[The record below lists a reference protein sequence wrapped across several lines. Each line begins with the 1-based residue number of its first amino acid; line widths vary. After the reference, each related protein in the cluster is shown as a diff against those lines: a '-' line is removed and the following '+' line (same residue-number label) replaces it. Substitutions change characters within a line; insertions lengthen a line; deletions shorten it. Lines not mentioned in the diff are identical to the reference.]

1 MHFIASGILDAESS
15 KVPSRVVVD
24 GLVVAILC
32 CYTLLKYKEKLFKIM
47 LKIEYIFIDEVSM
60 MVKDFYQ
67 LFTLVIPL
75 GKDLSTS

>member
-1 MHFIASGILDAESS
+1 
-15 KVPSRVVVD
+15 
-24 GLVVAILC
+24 
-32 CYTLLKYKEKLFKIM
+32 M